1 MDTRYDS
8 KWRNKIIGE
17 YTMITD
23 KQFDDAFT
31 AAGGWF
37 ILTQFEEVYNWKYG
51 KEELIDK
58 MYAKGFDKSKSGT
71 RTRVSSLLRII
82 ENKRSKDA
90 FVKIRDSRA
99 INRVHPEA
107 FEMAKLLIE
116 KYC

>member
-1 MDTRYDS
+1 
-8 KWRNKIIGE
+8 
-17 YTMITD
+17 MITD

-37 ILTQFEEVYNWKYG
+37 ILTQFEEVYNWKDG

-58 MYAKGFDKSKSGT
+58 LFAKGFDKSKSGT
-71 RTRVSSLLRII
+71 RTRVSSLIRII
-82 ENKRSKDA
+82 EHKRSKDA
-90 FVKIRDSRA
+90 LVKIRDSKT

-107 FEMAKLLIE
+107 YEMAKELIS

>member
-1 MDTRYDS
+1 
-8 KWRNKIIGE
+8 
-17 YTMITD
+17 MITD

-37 ILTQFEEVYNWKYG
+37 ILTQFEVVYNWKDG

-58 MYAKGFDKSKSGT
+58 MYTKGFDKSKSGT

-90 FVKIRDSRA
+90 LEKIKDSRT
-99 INRVHPEA
+99 INRMHPEA
-107 FEMAKLLIE
+107 YEMAKELLK
-116 KYC
+116 KYF